1 MNVHVCRSKEH
12 QAHHTAQHTT
22 YLSHLQYSGRPGQ
35 KRVSIGARVRRASEK
50 GGSMGGEVKT
60 VLEVGTADSIL
71 VDAETG
77 RRYSYNAE
85 TSETKWLDE
94 GEEQGGA
101 TQSETKNHST
111 KRQSFRKIVGDD
123 NAVFFQNIETEETVW
138 EVPKNGDLV
147 EL

>member
-1 MNVHVCRSKEH
+1 MVPLRIKKYRQRKSKRLDSDGEVELTSFENPM
-12 QAHHTAQHTT
+12 QKKGVKNEIKQKKRNSRMKKVRKK
-22 YLSHLQYSGRPGQ
+22 LS
-35 KRVSIGARVRRASEK
+35 VGARARKTSEG

-85 TSETKWLDE
+85 TNETKELDE

-101 TQSETKNHST
+101 TQGETKNHL
-111 KRQSFRKIVGDD
+111 QV
-123 NAVFFQNIETEETVW
+123 
-138 EVPKNGDLV
+138 
-147 EL
+147 